1 MKINTSNN
9 LFTVPLLWR
18 SNLAYENRGFKRHNY
33 WPSSLILCITLGLCL
48 VFVSDIQAGSRK
60 NSCGGNGQRPCK
72 AAPTWAG
79 GDGIFPSCDPGL
91 AENFAKG
98 TCGRDVIKEKVVD
111 PVIDTTKKAAEATVK
126 LVNGVGQTVGA
137 CTKGSV
143 DKCSTDIRKAYY
155 SGVNT
160 MTTITTPVLRDAEKV
175 TKKGWEET
183 RKLAEGLF
191 DYVKKTEL
199 ATEQVRKPL
208 NSIGTAWKEAAS
220 EQVAEQQALTRAIIR
235 GDGPAIEA
243 SLEKLVLRMVQ
254 NAGFGEAYRHLKG
267 MNAGSLMLFVA
278 ADAGVGVTYEGT
290 VGFAI
295 NMNWLGRQFIRQ
307 QTSGLIDLPADPSDK
322 VIGSLFMA
330 HGLQAGPAASAGIDF
345 NTGYHLA
352 KPDGVNGPSLDVSI
366 EVKAAVGG
374 GFGGGWDL
382 TKAPPQLVTAAV
394 GVGAGA
400 GLKAAV
406 GPSYAFILGQLCAN
420 GSFQEL
426 VRACPDIP
434 GGTIRGTGTGTSTPP
449 SSGTGTGTGTSAKL
463 DTALDCVSKYAKA
476 NTCDWDHWSEMFGA
490 CKTGTV
496 PELNDNDFL
505 LNKVKGGQC
514 TWNNW
519 TNLYKE
525 AKGIGTRTTTG
536 GNRYVA
542 AKGNSNKCM
551 VKKEM
556 NNNNGNI
563 IHLWDCAGG
572 VQENKRWTYEPATGY
587 IRLVAQPLKC
597 LAKQGWPNEW
607 ENGRIAHL
615 WDCNHP
621 AQANL
626 KWNYDS
632 STGYIRAQTNSNKCL
647 QKQSGDWNNGNR
659 IHVWD
664 CNVGPAGNKEWS
676 LMGNL

>member
-9 LFTVPLLWR
+9 LFTVPLLCR
-18 SNLAYENRGFKRHNY
+18 SNLAYENRGFKWHNY
-33 WPSSLILCITLGLCL
+33 WSSWLILCMTLGLCL

-72 AAPTWAG
+72 TAPTWAG

-111 PVIDTTKKAAEATVK
+111 PIIDTTKKAAEATVK

-235 GDGPAIEA
+235 GDGPAIGA

-278 ADAGVGVTYEGT
+278 ADAGVGITYEGT

-352 KPDGVNGPSLDVSI
+352 KPGGVNGPSLDVSI

-394 GVGAGA
+394 GVGAGV

-434 GGTIRGTGTGTSTPP
+434 GGTVRGTGTGTSTPP
-449 SSGTGTGTGTSAKL
+449 APGTGTGTGTS
-463 DTALDCVSKYAKA
+463 
-476 NTCDWDHWSEMFGA
+476 
-490 CKTGTV
+490 TGT
-496 PELNDNDFL
+496 
-505 LNKVKGGQC
+505 
-514 TWNNW
+514 
-519 TNLYKE
+519 
-525 AKGIGTRTTTG
+525 GTGTG

-551 VKKEM
+551 AKKEM
-556 NNNNGNI
+556 DNNNGNI

-587 IRLVAQPLKC
+587 IRLVAQPSKC

-626 KWNYDS
+626 KWNYDP

-647 QKQSGDWNNGNR
+647 QKQSGGWSNGNR